1 VSAGISALLTS
12 TEVRAEEDC
21 WPSFAMEFFFSDAD
35 AQPGVYL
42 DLQRIGDLPKQ
53 VTENPTIRKFIS
65 QYKDPSLMPLIIVGK
80 QAPSSNYS
88 LQLMPKDKSGGHLEW
103 LQHRFSEVGLMI
115 IGQPMWLGYLQSQCA
130 KIKMT
135 VN

>member
-1 VSAGISALLTS
+1 
-12 TEVRAEEDC
+12 
-21 WPSFAMEFFFSDAD
+21 
-35 AQPGVYL
+35 
-42 DLQRIGDLPKQ
+42 
-53 VTENPTIRKFIS
+53 
-65 QYKDPSLMPLIIVGK
+65 MPLIVVGR

-88 LQLMPKDKSGGHLEW
+88 LQLMPEDKRVGHFEW
-103 LQHRFSEVGLMI
+103 VQHRFSEVGLMI

>member
-1 VSAGISALLTS
+1 
-12 TEVRAEEDC
+12 
-21 WPSFAMEFFFSDAD
+21 MEFFFSDGD
-35 AQPGVYL
+35 VPPGAYL
-42 DLQRIGDLPKQ
+42 GLKRIGDLPNH
-53 VTENPTIRKFIS
+53 VIENPRIRNFIS
-65 QYKDPSLMPLIIVGK
+65 GYKDSTLMPLIVVGR

-88 LQLMPKDKSGGHLEW
+88 LQLMPEGKRVGHFEW
-103 LQHRFSEVGLMI
+103 VQHLFSEVGLMI